1 MRGGAVWQLVGLITR
16 RSQVQILP
24 PLPIFWFGPV
34 SGALFLVFNV
44 SDLRVTIH
52 NMIQSSVEIMGYELI
67 DTECHRGKKSLKIV
81 VYIDHIKGIK
91 IDDCVK
97 ITNAISPILD
107 DDNVVNEYYNLE
119 VSSPGLNRKL
129 ILKEHY
135 DKFIGKVI
143 KIKLKIKIDN
153 RKIYKGTLLERI
165 DDSISIFENNQKINI
180 QMDAI
185 EICRLVPAFE

>member
-1 MRGGAVWQLVGLITR
+1 M
-16 RSQVQILP
+16 
-24 PLPIFWFGPV
+24 
-34 SGALFLVFNV
+34 
-44 SDLRVTIH
+44 
-52 NMIQSSVEIMGYELI
+52 
-67 DTECHRGKKSLKIV
+67 
-81 VYIDHIKGIK
+81 
-91 IDDCVK
+91 
-97 ITNAISPILD
+97 
-107 DDNVVNEYYNLE
+107 NEYYNLE

-153 RKIYKGTLLERI
+153 RKIYKGTLLERV
-165 DDSISIFENNQKINI
+165 DDSISIVENNQKINI